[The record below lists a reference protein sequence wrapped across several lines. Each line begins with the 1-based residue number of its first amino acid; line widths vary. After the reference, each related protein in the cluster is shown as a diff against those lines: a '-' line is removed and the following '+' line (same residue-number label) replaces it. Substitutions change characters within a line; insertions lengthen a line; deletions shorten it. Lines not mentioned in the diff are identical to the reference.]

1 MRLIP
6 VKPVYQR
13 VLAVLA
19 SLAVGLIGA
28 IAIGGLAV
36 YYYLAP
42 TLPEVAQL
50 RDIRLQVPLRVYSRD
65 GRLLA
70 QIGEQRRIPVRFED
84 IPKHVVDA
92 FIAAEDDR
100 FFSHGGIDTLFPWA
114 HLHKR
119 HAARRAAP
127 VAAAHLAGQLS

>member
-1 MRLIP
+1 MRPFP
-6 VKPVYQR
+6 VNPVYRR

-19 SLAVGLIGA
+19 TLAVGLVGA
-28 IAIGGLAV
+28 TAIGGLAV

-84 IPKHVVDA
+84 IPKQ
-92 FIAAEDDR
+92 R
-100 FFSHGGIDTLFPWA
+100 GTRS
-114 HLHKR
+114 
-119 HAARRAAP
+119 
-127 VAAAHLAGQLS
+127 